1 MVTIGDG
8 TNNKNPTLF
17 QAHQGTGA
25 GPQPAGK
32 GMSGLFCTFSHILTI
47 KDIRTRTALNC
58 TGHGDYGLAK
68 MNFHFFGGRGKE
80 FAPSIFLRS
89 SSITKP
95 LVNNKQ
101 TNRARIAHL
110 LAQQK
115 MESMSSS
122 IMSFD
127 FFFTIE
133 MIIYSI
139 VCNSDFFHWWF
150 NAWRD
155 QLMYN
160 HCTEKQAHQRSCHI
174 LWICPCDE
182 ILYWSPWMDASPIVT
197 MPSSAMGGRIIW
209 SWQPEPPL
217 QNSDFE
223 NLTLHYE
230 KLFVIQLAHFD
241 FFQ

>member
-32 GMSGLFCTFSHILTI
+32 GMSGLSCTFSHILTI
-47 KDIRTRTALNC
+47 KDQDSFKLHRPWRPRTSL
-58 TGHGDYGLAK
+58 
-68 MNFHFFGGRGKE
+68 HFLGGRGKE

-197 MPSSAMGGRIIW
+197 MLSSAMGGRIIW

>member
-139 VCNSDFFHWWF
+139 VCNSDFFH
-150 NAWRD
+150 
-155 QLMYN
+155 
-160 HCTEKQAHQRSCHI
+160 
-174 LWICPCDE
+174 
-182 ILYWSPWMDASPIVT
+182 
-197 MPSSAMGGRIIW
+197 
-209 SWQPEPPL
+209 
-217 QNSDFE
+217 
-223 NLTLHYE
+223 
-230 KLFVIQLAHFD
+230 
-241 FFQ
+241 